1 MLWFFHSC
9 FENSKFMLSGRVNS
23 KVNDNYCIQILCA
36 DNYTIPMYA
45 ENLKKMS
52 DEEAML
58 WKLENL

>member
-1 MLWFFHSC
+1 
-9 FENSKFMLSGRVNS
+9 MLSGRVNS